1 MTETEDDNQQDEYEY
16 EYEYSDATPQK
27 EEVLTYLH
35 LISSHLKLF

>member
-27 EEVLTYLH
+27 EEVLTFDFQP
-35 LISSHLKLF
+35 S